1 MPEADTTR
9 AIAIVG
15 GGPRGLFAL
24 DCLCGWAARYPH
36 RRLAITLV
44 DPAARPGA
52 GPVYDPNQ
60 PDYLLMN
67 FAAGL
72 IDAWDRA
79 FASNAQRPAL
89 VDWLARTNSASA
101 DPGAYVPRAT
111 VGRYL
116 MACYEILARGL
127 PANVHLVHRQ
137 AFVDEVSRCGARWQ
151 IVGAGHTDQAD
162 EVLITTGHQA
172 WQSKPGARP
181 VSVFPAARL
190 AEHDD
195 TPGAALRCKGFG
207 LTFIDAALALTVGR
221 GGRFE
226 TRGSGQ
232 LRYRASGHEP
242 ACIRPVS
249 RTGRPMLAKPDPGV
263 IQATPARDDIVAELS
278 RWLAERPRP
287 IQDFVSDIWPAFL
300 TAADAYIQ
308 AAPGTTRAW
317 FTAWC
322 DSHQSA
328 EEARATLRQSW
339 AMASGRCPP
348 GPGVALA
355 LVWRGAY
362 PALVRIVSHD
372 GLAPAAWGGFRAVA
386 TEMER
391 IAFGPAASNIAR
403 LLALIDAGQVDLSAL
418 GAPSDAACDIDAT
431 IAPPY
436 RLDPAGPLP
445 GLVARERLART
456 AYDTLAVNA
465 HGRPIHAPS
474 GQPVAG
480 LAVIGRVTELSVL
493 GNDTLSRRLH
503 DTMRDWAATVF
514 DGRAHTDR
522 LT

>member
-1 MPEADTTR
+1 M
-9 AIAIVG
+9 G

-24 DCLCGWAARYPH
+24 DCLCGWAARFPDC
-36 RRLAITLV
+36 RLAIMLY

-79 FASNAQRPAL
+79 FAVNEQRPAL
-89 VDWLARTNSASA
+89 VDWLARMDPADP
-101 DPGAYVPRAT
+101 DPGAYVPRGT

-116 MACYEILARGL
+116 MACYEMLARGL
-127 PANVHLVHRQ
+127 PANVRLVHRQ
-137 AFVDEVSRCGARWQ
+137 AFVADVSRCGARWQ
-151 IVGAGHTDQAD
+151 IAGAGHTDLAD

-172 WQSKPGARP
+172 WQSMPGERP

-190 AEHDD
+190 AQYDE
-195 TPGAALRCKGFG
+195 TPGGALRCKGFG

-232 LRYRASGHEP
+232 LGYRASGHEP

-263 IQATPARDDIVAELS
+263 IQTTPARDDIVAELA

-287 IQDFVSDIWPAFL
+287 IHDFVSDIWPAFL
-300 TAADAYIQ
+300 GAADAYIQ

-317 FTAWC
+317 FIAWS
-322 DSHQSA
+322 DTHQSA
-328 EEARATLRQSW
+328 EEARAALQESW
-339 AMASGRCPP
+339 AMATGRCPP

-362 PALVRIVSHD
+362 PALVRVVSHG
-372 GLAPAAWGGFRAVA
+372 GLAPATWDGFRAVA

-403 LLALIDAGQVDLSAL
+403 LLALIDAGRVDLSAL
-418 GAPSDAACDIDAT
+418 GAPADLACDIDAT

-445 GLVARERLART
+445 GLIDRERLART

-514 DGRAHTDR
+514 DGPARTDR

>member
-1 MPEADTTR
+1 MPEANRAR
-9 AIAIVG
+9 AIALVG

-24 DCLCGWAARYPH
+24 DCLCGWAACYPD
-36 RRLAITLV
+36 RQLTITLY

-52 GPVYDPNQ
+52 GPVYDPSQ
-60 PDYLLMN
+60 PAYLLMN
-67 FAAGL
+67 FVAGL
-72 IDAWDRA
+72 IDAWDRS
-79 FASNAQRPAL
+79 FVVNEQRPTL
-89 VDWLARTNSASA
+89 VEWLARMDSAAA

-116 MACYEILARGL
+116 MACYEMLARGL
-127 PANVHLVHRQ
+127 PANVTLVHRQ
-137 AFVDEVSRCGARWQ
+137 VFVDDVMRHGMCWR
-151 IVGAGHTDQAD
+151 IVAAGHTDLAD

-172 WQSKPGARP
+172 WQSRPGERP

-190 AEHDD
+190 AEYGR
-195 TPGAALRCKGFG
+195 TPEAVLHCKGFG

-226 TRGSGQ
+226 TNEAGR
-232 LRYRASGHEP
+232 LDYRASGHEP

-263 IQATPARDDIVAELS
+263 IQATAARDDIVAELS

-287 IQDFVSDIWPAFL
+287 INDFIGDIWPAFL
-300 TAADAYIQ
+300 DAADAYIQ
-308 AAPGTTRAW
+308 AAAGTTRAW
-317 FTAWC
+317 FTAWS
-322 DSHQSA
+322 DTHQDA
-328 EEARATLRQSW
+328 DEARATLQESW
-339 AMASGRCPP
+339 AMATGRCPP

-362 PALVRIVSHD
+362 PALVRIVSHG
-372 GLAPAAWGGFRAVA
+372 GLASAAWAAFRAVA

-391 IAFGPAASNIAR
+391 IAFGPAAGNIAR
-403 LLALIDAGQVDLSAL
+403 LLALIEAGRVDLSAL
-418 GAPSDAACDIDAT
+418 GPPADVPCEIDAT

-445 GLVARERLART
+445 GLVAREHLART
-456 AYDTLAVNA
+456 AYDTLAVD
-465 HGRPIHAPS
+465 HQGRPIHAPS

-503 DTMRDWAATVF
+503 DTMRQWAATMFEVP
-514 DGRAHTDR
+514 AHENRVT
-522 LT
+522 